1 MGLFVYDR
9 DLRHEIVKGKVQF
22 LLSLR
27 ISEFK
32 YIIDRNCHGEKK
44 LRSREFYFSQGWN
57 LKTRELNVTIYW
69 VFKDRES

>member
-1 MGLFVYDR
+1 MSWFLYDR

-27 ISEFK
+27 IPEFK
-32 YIIDRNCHGEKK
+32 YLIDRNCHGEKN

-57 LKTRELNVTIYW
+57 LKTRELNVTTYW
-69 VFKDRES
+69 VFKDREN

>member
-1 MGLFVYDR
+1 MSTDFNSIMSYFQSKSMGLFVYDR

-44 LRSREFYFSQGWN
+44 LRSREFYFSQG
-57 LKTRELNVTIYW
+57 
-69 VFKDRES
+69 